1 MSGTKIQ
8 CIFVAIGLST
18 TTRAAT
24 TNTFLYFFTGNYT
37 NSKSDT
43 LNEILKTILIGSK
56 IQNVFFISI
65 STDSLGS
72 PVTRLFTDSAVDLTN
87 TNSSDVGII
96 TPTTNT
102 PTTTVS
108 TTTTTTTTSKPATT
122 AGSNALHHAASQG
135 KNSIQP
141 HQANVF

>member
-43 LNEILKTILIGSK
+43 LNEILKNILIGSK
-56 IQNVFFISI
+56 ILNVFFISI

-72 PVTRLFTDSAVDLTN
+72 PVTRMFTNSPVDLTN

-96 TPTTNT
+96 TPSTNT

-108 TTTTTTTTSKPATT
+108 TTTTTTSKPATT

-141 HQANVF
+141 HQANVL

>member
-1 MSGTKIQ
+1 MNGTKIE

-43 LNEILKTILIGSK
+43 LNEILKNILIGSK
-56 IQNVFFISI
+56 ILNVFFISI

-72 PVTRLFTDSAVDLTN
+72 PVTRMFTNSPVDLTN

-96 TPTTNT
+96 TPSTNT

-108 TTTTTTTTSKPATT
+108 TTTSKPATT

-141 HQANVF
+141 HQANVL

>member
-1 MSGTKIQ
+1 MNGTKIQ

-18 TTRAAT
+18 TTRSAT

-43 LNEILKTILIGSK
+43 LNKILKTILFGSK
-56 IQNVFFISI
+56 ILNVFFISI

-72 PVTRLFTDSAVDLTN
+72 PVTRMFTNSPVDLTN

-96 TPTTNT
+96 TPSTNT

-108 TTTTTTTTSKPATT
+108 ATTTTTSKPATT

-141 HQANVF
+141 HQANVL

>member
-8 CIFVAIGLST
+8 CIFVAIGLSS

-43 LNEILKTILIGSK
+43 LNEIPKNILIGGK
-56 IQNVFFISI
+56 IQNVFFI

-72 PVTRLFTDSAVDLTN
+72 PVTRMFTNSPVDLTN

-96 TPTTNT
+96 TPSTNT

-108 TTTTTTTTSKPATT
+108 TTTTTTSKPATT

-141 HQANVF
+141 HQANVL